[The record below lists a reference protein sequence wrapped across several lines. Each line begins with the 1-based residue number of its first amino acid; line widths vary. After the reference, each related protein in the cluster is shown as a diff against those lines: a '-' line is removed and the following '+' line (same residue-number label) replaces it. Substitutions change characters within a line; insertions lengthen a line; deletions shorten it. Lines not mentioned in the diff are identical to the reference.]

1 MLKRS
6 RSVCFI
12 VSFVLVMSVLVGC
25 NISKSSESS
34 SNITKVHK
42 KSIVC
47 SIFPEY
53 DWVKEILGTLE
64 EEYDVT
70 LLLDSG
76 VDLHSYQPT
85 AEDIA
90 KISTCDMFIYVGGES
105 DGWAEDALKKVT
117 NKQIQVVNLLEV
129 LKDKVKEEELI
140 EGMQQEEHHHHGHEE
155 DGEHEEHE
163 EHEEDGEHEEH
174 EHHEEHGGVPEY
186 DEHVWLSLKNA
197 KTLVGTIKEGLK
209 KIDVKNADVFE
220 ENYKVYTKKLDK
232 LDLAYKEGVEQG
244 SKSTLIFGD
253 RFPFRYMVD
262 DYGIDYYAAFKGC
275 SAETEASFET
285 IVFLA
290 NKVDELDLSYIMTIE
305 NAKHKIAETILKN
318 TKHKNQKILELNSM
332 QSITKKEVEAGISYL
347 SIMES
352 NLNVLKQA
360 LE

>member
-1 MLKRS
+1 M
-6 RSVCFI
+6 
-12 VSFVLVMSVLVGC
+12 
-25 NISKSSESS
+25 
-34 SNITKVHK
+34 
-42 KSIVC
+42 
-47 SIFPEY
+47 
-53 DWVKEILGTLE
+53 
-64 EEYDVT
+64 
-70 LLLDSG
+70 
-76 VDLHSYQPT
+76 
-85 AEDIA
+85 
-90 KISTCDMFIYVGGES
+90 
-105 DGWAEDALKKVT
+105 
-117 NKQIQVVNLLEV
+117 
-129 LKDKVKEEELI
+129 
-140 EGMQQEEHHHHGHEE
+140 
-155 DGEHEEHE
+155 
-163 EHEEDGEHEEH
+163 
-174 EHHEEHGGVPEY
+174 PEY

>member
-140 EGMQQEEHHHHGHEE
+140 EGMEQEEHHHHGHEE

-163 EHEEDGEHEEH
+163 EHEED
-174 EHHEEHGGVPEY
+174 
-186 DEHVWLSLKNA
+186 
-197 KTLVGTIKEGLK
+197 
-209 KIDVKNADVFE
+209 
-220 ENYKVYTKKLDK
+220 
-232 LDLAYKEGVEQG
+232 
-244 SKSTLIFGD
+244 
-253 RFPFRYMVD
+253 
-262 DYGIDYYAAFKGC
+262 
-275 SAETEASFET
+275 
-285 IVFLA
+285 
-290 NKVDELDLSYIMTIE
+290 
-305 NAKHKIAETILKN
+305 
-318 TKHKNQKILELNSM
+318 
-332 QSITKKEVEAGISYL
+332 
-347 SIMES
+347 
-352 NLNVLKQA
+352 
-360 LE
+360 